1 MSQSQNNAPEVL
13 ELEIQTPAGR
23 LRGRLAVPPGPM
35 RLAELSWNIM
45 AISDK
50 LVGQAIGREEREG
63 RRISCCKGCGAC
75 CRQVVPLSPP
85 EAWMIAD
92 LVAGMGEGA
101 RSATCAAFAS
111 VAEALDRAG
120 LKVAFSG
127 RIESSDDLKALALAY
142 FRLGLACPFLSSEEA
157 CKIHPVRPS
166 ICREYL
172 VTSPAENCAELG
184 RKPVVRVQV
193 AVRLSEAL
201 TALTA
206 KLLGSE
212 PEVIPLA
219 LALEWAAAHREQ
231 GLRTWPARSLVEALV
246 AEIAA
251 LPGATAQP
259 GW

>member
-1 MSQSQNNAPEVL
+1 MSQAQNNAPEVL
-13 ELEIQTPAGR
+13 ELEIQTPGAR
-23 LRGRLAVPPGPM
+23 LRGRLAVPPRPM
-35 RLAELSWNIM
+35 RLAELSWNVM

-50 LVGQAIGREEREG
+50 LAGLAVGREEREG
-63 RRISCCKGCGAC
+63 RKISCRKGCGAC

-92 LVAGMGEGA
+92 IIAGMKEGA
-101 RSATCAAFAS
+101 RSAASAAFAS

-120 LKVAFSG
+120 LKALFCG
-127 RIESSDDLKALALAY
+127 RLERLDDLKALSLAY
-142 FRLGLACPFLSSEEA
+142 FRLGLACPFLSSDEA
-157 CKIHPVRPS
+157 CTIHPFRPS

-172 VTSPAENCAELG
+172 VTSQAENCAELG
-184 RKPVVRVQV
+184 RKSIVRVPV

-201 TALTA
+201 AALTA

-219 LALEWAAAHREQ
+219 LSLEWAAAHREE
-231 GLRTWPARSLVEALV
+231 GLRTWQARTLVEALV

-251 LPGATAQP
+251 LPGAAAEP

>member
-1 MSQSQNNAPEVL
+1 MNQAQNNAPEVL

-23 LRGRLAVPPGPM
+23 LRGRLAVPPRPI
-35 RLAELSWNIM
+35 RLAELTWNVM
-45 AISDK
+45 TISDR
-50 LVGQAIGREEREG
+50 LSGLAVGREEREG
-63 RRISCCKGCGAC
+63 RKISCRKGCGAC

-92 LVAGMGEGA
+92 LVAGMNEDA
-101 RSATCAAFAS
+101 RSAVSAAFAS
-111 VAEALDRAG
+111 VAEELDRAG
-120 LKVAFSG
+120 LKAPLCG
-127 RIESSDDLKALALAY
+127 HIERLDDLKALSLAY
-142 FRLGLACPFLSSEEA
+142 FQLGLACPFLSSEEA
-157 CKIHPVRPS
+157 CTIHPYRPS
-166 ICREYL
+166 ICREYM

-184 RKPVVRVQV
+184 RKPIVRIQV

-201 TALTA
+201 AALTA

-219 LALEWAAAHREQ
+219 LALEWAAAHREE
-231 GLRTWPARSLVEALV
+231 GLRTWQARTLVEALV

-251 LPGATAQP
+251 LPGATAEP